1 MEIKNIPALLY
12 CLQTS
17 LQDLDKTLTEKKK
30 GVYSN
35 EDNYEIYF
43 QVGTVLFWVIS
54 CYDRLEPLN
63 VFSAEEK
70 NFFSALKCANNAQ
83 KHNASLFRLDK
94 PVGGLSFPFS
104 IPEEGFSI
112 EEINIVWNSINDVE
126 NIHHLDQKEC
136 YKKHLEGNPIEPTI
150 EKAVYILTEYLQLL

>member
-17 LQDLDKTLTEKKK
+17 YQNLKRTFEEKKK

-43 QVGTVLFWVIS
+43 QLGTALSWIVN
-54 CYDRLEPLN
+54 CYERLEPLN
-63 VFSAEEK
+63 LYSDEEK
-70 NFFSALKCANNAQ
+70 KLFLALKCANNAQ

-94 PVGGLSFPFS
+94 FEGGFSFPLC
-104 IPEEGFSI
+104 IPETF
-112 EEINIVWNSINDVE
+112 EIKPIDIVWNSLDDVE
-126 NIHHLDQKEC
+126 NIHRQDQKE
-136 YKKHLEGNPIEPTI
+136 YYEKLLNGNPIQPTL
-150 EKAVYILTEYLQLL
+150 EKAIRILVKYLQT